1 MAISPLRSAIHA
13 DFESWLGSSVQPR
26 SERPSLAGGP
36 ERRTF
41 CRSMRCGGS
50 VLDTRGSHPRFNPN
64 ATIPGTC
71 ARAPAPWPMAHH
83 AYGER
88 SPGSAGGASGCLAGR
103 DGDRC
108 EVSPIVNSSSA
119 RSNLLSRSVSYTVRI
134 GRCADLSLA
143 LSHHVT
149 MQRGLR
155 IRPRSTRDQV
165 AEPAK
170 PSDARPE
177 LSQTLRGWRRRRTGG
192 PGALRRDW
200 RPTARR
206 GSPANANEKDVR
218 EYR

>member
-88 SPGSAGGASGCLAGR
+88 SPGGAGASGCLAGR
-103 DGDRC
+103 DGDRY
-108 EVSPIVNSSSA
+108 EVSPNCKQQQRTLELIVSVCVVYCTY
-119 RSNLLSRSVSYTVRI
+119 RSVRRSLS
-134 GRCADLSLA
+134 GSLA
-143 LSHHVT
+143 PCHDAT
-149 MQRGLR
+149 
-155 IRPRSTRDQV
+155 RPSN
-165 AEPAK
+165 
-170 PSDARPE
+170 
-177 LSQTLRGWRRRRTGG
+177 
-192 PGALRRDW
+192 
-200 RPTARR
+200 
-206 GSPANANEKDVR
+206 SPAVYPR
-218 EYR
+218 PGR